1 MSLNSEEEVC
11 RVVEVQVN
19 PGLKKRKFAEK
30 EMVDQASDSAK
41 SEKPMAS
48 KPKRSKFSFRP
59 RNY

>member
-1 MSLNSEEEVC
+1 M
-11 RVVEVQVN
+11 QAN